1 MTTSSV
7 SSENPSR
14 EFSNLTVIMGTPKIA
29 TGVKCKDSPWV
40 SVLRFCRLANSAYFK
55 KKKKKPHQKSEVEGT
70 LKISLPGICSLPR
83 LVPLIFPLK
92 THWAH
97 PLPQLT
103 GKREMCCEPWF
114 PWTLWLTSLTPDPS
128 PSIPDLSVLH
138 VSW

>member
-29 TGVKCKDSPWV
+29 TGVKYKDSPGDC
-40 SVLRFCRLANSAYFK
+40 VLRFCRLANSSYLGK
-55 KKKKKPHQKSEVEGT
+55 KKKHQKSEVEGT

-83 LVPLIFPLK
+83 LVLFIVPLE
-92 THWAH
+92 THWIH

-103 GKREMCCEPWF
+103 GNQEMCCEPWF